1 MRLAF
6 PTVDALELVEL
17 TRTRLKTH
25 EGAYAELS
33 RQTPGLSYSWLTKFA
48 HGQAD
53 NPTIA
58 NLQLL
63 ITALDAFEGVPAQ
76 QPAANGAGQ

>member
-1 MRLAF
+1 MWQ
-6 PTVDALELVEL
+6 VDALQLVEE
-17 TRTRLKTH
+17 TRARLKKH

-53 NPTIA
+53 NPTVA

-63 ITALDAFEGVPAQ
+63 ITALDAYEGVPAQ
-76 QPAANGAGQ
+76 QPEANGAAQ